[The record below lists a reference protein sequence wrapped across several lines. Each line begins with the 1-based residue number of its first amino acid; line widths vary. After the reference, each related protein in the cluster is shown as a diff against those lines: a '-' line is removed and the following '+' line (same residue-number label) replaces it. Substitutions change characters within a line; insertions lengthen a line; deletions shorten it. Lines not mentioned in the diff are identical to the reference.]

1 MFFTFYDTRGQFPVQ
16 LNLNSRII
24 FYLLL
29 PNFKTLTTAT
39 KWIENAAFCMPRE
52 EARDRMEWRLA
63 GKSENRQ
70 EYFGVQTTEKPENL
84 LQSDTKCSIVGSYF
98 SDK

>member
-52 EARDRMEWRLA
+52 EARDRMERKLA
-63 GKSENRQ
+63 GKSENR
-70 EYFGVQTTEKPENL
+70 
-84 LQSDTKCSIVGSYF
+84 
-98 SDK
+98 

>member
-1 MFFTFYDTRGQFPVQ
+1 MFFTFYDNWGQFPVQ

-29 PNFKTLTTAT
+29 PNFKTLTTTAT
-39 KWIENAAFCMPRE
+39 KWIEDAAFCMPCE
-52 EARDRMEWRLA
+52 EARDRMEWKLA

-70 EYFGVQTTEKPENL
+70 EYFGVQTTEEPENL
-84 LQSDTKCSIVGSYF
+84 LQSDTKC
-98 SDK
+98 